1 MLPDGMSSDLV
12 RTMLDIFGER
22 LLSVVLYG
30 SVARGE
36 QTDESDIDVAVF
48 LREPLAKEEKKKCCL
63 LWWNWIGSMIA
74 CSLSTILSRQLS
86 TNGRMCF
93 RIIAISKRRVSF
105 CGKPPDRS

>member
-36 QTDESDIDVAVF
+36 QTDESDVDVAIF
-48 LREPLAKEEKKKCCL
+48 LSEPLCREEKRKMLSALVDLDWKYDRMFSVNDIEQATFDQWADVLPYYRNIKKEGIV
-63 LWWNWIGSMIA
+63 LWKA
-74 CSLSTILSRQLS
+74 
-86 TNGRMCF
+86 
-93 RIIAISKRRVSF
+93 A
-105 CGKPPDRS
+105 